1 MSEGSVNV
9 ESRTSSQD
17 KRWTIM
23 AALLGTNTALM
34 LFQGIEQAKDP
45 NTIREVALAIIAAA
59 LPFQAIYFLIY
70 TFLLE
75 HEAQLP
81 PERIKKLGLASALC
95 QVVSYGSLVGVAMMW
110 YHLSSWVGISFVAS
124 SILAIFLIRNVMAP
138 VDQPTNDV
146 QDVCLLYTS
155 PSPRDP

>member
-1 MSEGSVNV
+1 MNV

-34 LFQGIEQAKDP
+34 LFQGIEQARTP
-45 NTIREVALAIIAAA
+45 NAIREVALAIIAAA

-75 HEAQLP
+75 HEARLP
-81 PERIKKLGLASALC
+81 PERIRKLGLASALC

-110 YHLSSWVGISFVAS
+110 YHLSPWVGFSFIAS

-138 VDQPTNDV
+138 VEPKTDGVKDAA
-146 QDVCLLYTS
+146 
-155 PSPRDP
+155 